1 LGYFPSH
8 PTWSRARVD
17 EFPEIQIDVSVSR
30 EIGRDHLQGF
40 CARDFSNGDKLAFM
54 LHSSSLARR
63 SRTSFS
69 SLVVAL
75 SLLVAAPAFAKK
87 KAATE
92 DAPAAAPASS
102 EAAPADPKL
111 VPPTPDTFGRVHF
124 GPSSGADLGRVS
136 VKAPAGDN
144 VKVFLEGRFFGTAPI
159 TIYSVPKGD
168 YILEGTFPDGKSV
181 SKPVSV
187 LENDEA
193 VIDLTGAHAAL
204 ESPSKNGG
212 GMFSN
217 KGISE
222 SRMTAMY
229 GFAIGGAVGLVM
241 GITFGIL
248 EKSKESD
255 YKNAPN
261 NQNQLDNIASS
272 GKNYALLANI
282 GFALTFVGAI
292 GAAVCAYPLFVK
304 PNAEKPK
311 TVALS
316 QPTFVVVP
324 TQSGAAGSLG
334 FRF

>member
-1 LGYFPSH
+1 
-8 PTWSRARVD
+8 
-17 EFPEIQIDVSVSR
+17 
-30 EIGRDHLQGF
+30 
-40 CARDFSNGDKLAFM
+40 M

-63 SRTSFS
+63 TNFFVA
-69 SLVVAL
+69 LPLVAL
-75 SLLVAAPAFAKK
+75 SLLVAVPAFAKK
-87 KAATE
+87 KAAE
-92 DAPAAAPASS
+92 EAPAAAPAAS

-124 GPSSGADLGRVS
+124 GPSSAADLGRVN
-136 VKAPAGDN
+136 VKAPASDN

-168 YILEGTFPDGKSV
+168 YILEGTFPDGKTV

-204 ESPSKNGG
+204 EAPSKGG
-212 GMFSN
+212 GMFASHE
-217 KGISE
+217 ISE
-222 SRMTAMY
+222 SRMTAMKV
-229 GFAIGGAVGLVM
+229 FAIGGAVGLVM

-261 NQNQLDNIASS
+261 NQSQLDNIANT

-292 GAAVCAYPLFVK
+292 GAAVCAYPLSVK
-304 PNAEKPK
+304 TEKPK

-324 TQSGAAGSLG
+324 TQSGAAGSFAL
-334 FRF
+334 RF

>member
-1 LGYFPSH
+1 
-8 PTWSRARVD
+8 
-17 EFPEIQIDVSVSR
+17 
-30 EIGRDHLQGF
+30 
-40 CARDFSNGDKLAFM
+40 M
-54 LHSSSLARR
+54 LHSSPLAHR
-63 SRTSFS
+63 SRPNFS
-69 SLVVAL
+69 VLVVAL

-87 KAATE
+87 KAAE
-92 DAPAAAPASS
+92 EAPAAAPAST

-124 GPSSGADLGRVS
+124 GPSSGADLGRVN

-144 VKVFLEGRFFGTAPI
+144 VRVFLEGRFFGTAPI

-168 YILEGTFPDGKSV
+168 YILEGTFPDGKTV

-193 VIDLTGAHAAL
+193 VIDLTGARAAL
-204 ESPSKNGG
+204 EAPAKGG
-212 GMFSN
+212 GMFSG
-217 KGISE
+217 KEMSDT
-222 SRMTAMY
+222 RMTAMKA
-229 GFAIGGAVGLVM
+229 FAIGGAVALVA
-241 GITFGIL
+241 GITFGLL

-261 NQNQLDNIASS
+261 NQTQLDGIASS
-272 GKNYALLANI
+272 GKNYALYANI

-292 GAAVCAYPLFVK
+292 GAAVCAYPMFVK
-304 PNAEKPK
+304 PTAERPK

-324 TQSGAAGSLG
+324 TQSGAAGSVAL
-334 FRF
+334 RF

>member
-1 LGYFPSH
+1 
-8 PTWSRARVD
+8 
-17 EFPEIQIDVSVSR
+17 
-30 EIGRDHLQGF
+30 
-40 CARDFSNGDKLAFM
+40 M

-63 SRTSFS
+63 SRTNFS
-69 SLVVAL
+69 ALVVALPLVAL

-87 KAATE
+87 KAAE
-92 DAPAAAPASS
+92 DAPAAAPAAS

-124 GPSSGADLGRVS
+124 GPSSGSDLGRVN

-144 VKVFLEGRFFGTAPI
+144 VKIFLEGRFFGTAPI

-204 ESPSKNGG
+204 ESPSKGGG

-217 KGISE
+217 KEISE
-222 SRMTAMY
+222 SRMTAMKA
-229 GFAIGGAVGLVM
+229 FAIGGAAALVM

-255 YKNAPN
+255 YKNAPA
-261 NQNQLDNIASS
+261 NQTQLDSISS
-272 GKNYALLANI
+272 TGKTYALLANI

-292 GAAVCAYPLFVK
+292 GAAVCAYPIFVK
-304 PNAEKPK
+304 PSAEKPK
-311 TVALS
+311 AVALS
-316 QPTFVVVP
+316 KPIFVVVP
-324 TQSGAAGSLG
+324 TQSGAAGSFAL
-334 FRF
+334 RF